1 MPDRRDGLAAGDGS
15 TWSAAVWNANQPAGP
30 ISRWWVLGWLVPMFV
45 QLAHTMV
52 VAPTYFVGSF
62 DDDANYL
69 MAAHVLAAGG
79 GLTSTMPSGASVVAN
94 YLPGY
99 PVLLVPLIW
108 VFGSALWP
116 ARLLSTLCVA
126 ALYPLL
132 WTWMG
137 RRGVKPS
144 YRVAVLGLLAIN
156 TVMATY
162 STMVMAEAPFLLV
175 FVLALFAL
183 DRWENHPGV
192 QQASLVVLLLAGLV
206 WLKEAGIG
214 LVVGLVAYELW
225 RRRWPRA
232 VGLSVGVGALL
243 LPGLVARWL
252 TGGATLGDRYT
263 GEISNGGDGG
273 FWHQVPTEA
282 VNDTWSYVKN
292 VLRQSVLP
300 AGSPLPTHGSV
311 FVLMT
316 LIGVTVPVFSVVG
329 AVVWYRRH
337 PTGESWM
344 VWAYFVE
351 TLAYPFN
358 NQRRVI
364 LVLPVVTIW
373 YVVGAAA
380 AGRLVVALGAH
391 TLGRVAA
398 SVAVV
403 VAVLAAGIPTAAG
416 FTRDYLYKVGQKSS
430 EFARSPAMTLLK
442 SIGPPSAL
450 VETDY
455 RGSVAFF
462 SDHRTGWTAFT
473 LTTRY
478 GPFAIQHPNACSVAV
493 VKNALRA
500 DDAEFLMVGDLNFP
514 TFMDSPCLLH
524 LASYA
529 STAKGIGAV
538 RLLSTD
544 HDHTSVFELVGH
556 NSPRP
561 DLEDWT
567 ADVQPSSGAHPTGL
581 TRNGQGDAGGT
592 GYRVAAGGH
601 TATFDWS
608 WPKPV
613 GVTQLS
619 VGSITST
626 APVRAASISIE
637 LPDGVWRTL
646 SRVAGPVG
654 DEGVAP
660 YLLEELPSGT
670 TARAV
675 EVLVDTSGTA
685 QVTYVNAIGPAPVA
699 ARGRS
704 GLASG

>member
-1 MPDRRDGLAAGDGS
+1 MPDRRDGPAADDES
-15 TWSAAVWNANQPAGP
+15 TWSAPVWNVGP
-30 ISRWWVLGWLVPMFV
+30 TGGPVSRWWVLGWLVPMVV
-45 QLAHTMV
+45 QLAHTMA

-116 ARLLSTLCVA
+116 PRLLSTLCVA

-162 STMVMAEAPFLLV
+162 STMVMAEAPFLVV

-192 QQASLVVLLLAGLV
+192 QQAALVVLLLAALV

-225 RRRWPRA
+225 RRRWARA

-252 TGGATLGDRYT
+252 TGGSALGDRYA

-273 FWHQVPTEA
+273 FWHQVPMEA
-282 VNDTWSYVKN
+282 VNDTWSYLKN

-300 AGSPLPTHGSV
+300 AGSPLPAHGPV
-311 FVLMT
+311 TVLMT
-316 LIGVTVPVFSVVG
+316 VIGVTVPVFSIVG
-329 AVVWYRRH
+329 AIVWYRRH

-344 VWAYFVE
+344 VWAYFIE

-364 LVLPVVTIW
+364 LVLPMVTIW

-380 AGRLVVALGAH
+380 AGRFVVALGAH

-442 SIGPPSAL
+442 TIGPTSAV

-462 SDHRTGWTAFT
+462 SGHRTAWTAFT
-473 LTTRY
+473 VTTPY
-478 GPFAIQHPNACSVAV
+478 GPFAVKGTSSCSPVV

-500 DDAEFLMVGDLNFP
+500 DDAAFLMVGDLNFP
-514 TFMDSPCLLH
+514 EFMDSPCLLH
-524 LASYA
+524 LSSYA
-529 STAKGIGAV
+529 PTAKEIGAV
-538 RLLSTD
+538 RLLSTN
-544 HDHTSVFELVGH
+544 HDQTSVFELVGP
-556 NSPRP
+556 NSPQP

-567 ADVQPSSGAHPTGL
+567 ADVRPSSGADPTVL
-581 TRNGQGDAGGT
+581 ARNGEGDAGGT

-608 WPKPV
+608 WPRPV

-626 APVRAASISIE
+626 APVRAVSVSIE
-637 LPDGVWRTL
+637 LPDGVWRTV

-654 DEGVAP
+654 DGGVAP
-660 YLLEELPSGT
+660 YVLEELPSGT
-670 TARAV
+670 TTRAV
-675 EVLVDTSGTA
+675 EVVVDTSGTA
-685 QVTYVNAIGPAPVA
+685 EATYVNAIGPARVP
-699 ARGRS
+699 ARGPS
-704 GLASG
+704 GLAPG